1 MIKNET
7 MYLVTMYS
15 STHGDKPVAVFPNE
29 AAARAFIWALEMA
42 KSTSDRR
49 WWDAEPIDFFPE
61 QTPKEL

>member
-1 MIKNET
+1 MKNET

-15 STHGDKPVAVFPNE
+15 CRSSGRPVAVFPTE

-61 QTPKEL
+61 QTPKAL